1 MKYLPRLD
9 RAGIMRRCGSVLTV
23 DMAALR
29 QVKEKLLAD
38 QRQQQK
44 KKVAVDCSNNE
55 VTQSSRPNRAGN
67 RLERRQR
74 ERCKRE
80 SLRDQR
86 TIAQTLARSLNPNE
100 DGSDS
105 RNLAIIGK
113 LQSLQQIF
121 DKSNDRAGISNP
133 LIKSS
138 PEFVGI
144 IPQQPNRS
152 DDDVEKLQSDKKMG
166 QEKTEKEKKKMVRT
180 VDDGLLMVVS
190 ARIYGRRIRTLIDS
204 GATRCFI
211 SPSCVATCGLKGVPR
226 DVFLELGNGEKI
238 LSRGYIP
245 DIPVVTAGLTVKT
258 GLTVTNLLH
267 DVDLVLGMNWLQLVN
282 PVIDWCGGKLYIP
295 NAVHTALLQGSW
307 LENCIK
313 VGTVT
318 VLSSEEELCQLK
330 DERVKSGISVLK
342 TPKFW
347 KWQKNE
353 KNDKNSRANF
363 NKEGEWAY
371 VHDNN
376 CNLLKD
382 CTMKCNKKDG
392 LCKFFVMKTDMGIVK
407 VKRLCNN
414 ARLPVRGS
422 TGAAGYDLA
431 AAQSAVVPAHG
442 KLLVKTGLSLSMPT
456 GCYGRIAPR
465 SGLALK
471 KFIDVGAGVID
482 EDYRGE
488 IGVVLF
494 NFGNDDFEVNMGDK
508 VAQLIFEKIKTP
520 EVVETDSL
528 EETGRGD
535 RGYGSTGIQSTE
547 KEPRDQSTAQD
558 SRSESEQSIKSKKQQ
573 ISTINLDQNEKYM
586 KQMKNEPVR
595 MF

>member
-23 DMAALR
+23 DMEALQ
-29 QVKEKLLAD
+29 QVKQKLLAD

-55 VTQSSRPNRAGN
+55 VTQSSCPNRAGN

-100 DGSDS
+100 DDSDS

-121 DKSNDRAGISNP
+121 DKSNDRTETSNL

-144 IPQQPNRS
+144 IPQQPNRL

-190 ARIYGRRIRTLIDS
+190 ARIYGRKIRTLIDS
-204 GATRCFI
+204 GATRCFV

-226 DVFLELGNGEKI
+226 DAFLELGNGEKI

-245 DIPVVTAGLTVKT
+245 NIPIVTTGLIVKT

-282 PVIDWCGGKLYIP
+282 PVIDRCGGKLNIP
-295 NAVHTALLQGSW
+295 NAVHTALL
-307 LENCIK
+307 
-313 VGTVT
+313 
-318 VLSSEEELCQLK
+318 
-330 DERVKSGISVLK
+330 
-342 TPKFW
+342 
-347 KWQKNE
+347 
-353 KNDKNSRANF
+353 
-363 NKEGEWAY
+363 
-371 VHDNN
+371 
-376 CNLLKD
+376 
-382 CTMKCNKKDG
+382 
-392 LCKFFVMKTDMGIVK
+392 
-407 VKRLCNN
+407 
-414 ARLPVRGS
+414 
-422 TGAAGYDLA
+422 
-431 AAQSAVVPAHG
+431 
-442 KLLVKTGLSLSMPT
+442 
-456 GCYGRIAPR
+456 
-465 SGLALK
+465 
-471 KFIDVGAGVID
+471 
-482 EDYRGE
+482 
-488 IGVVLF
+488 
-494 NFGNDDFEVNMGDK
+494 
-508 VAQLIFEKIKTP
+508 
-520 EVVETDSL
+520 
-528 EETGRGD
+528 
-535 RGYGSTGIQSTE
+535 
-547 KEPRDQSTAQD
+547 
-558 SRSESEQSIKSKKQQ
+558 
-573 ISTINLDQNEKYM
+573 
-586 KQMKNEPVR
+586 
-595 MF
+595 

>member
-1 MKYLPRLD
+1 M
-9 RAGIMRRCGSVLTV
+9 
-23 DMAALR
+23 
-29 QVKEKLLAD
+29 
-38 QRQQQK
+38 
-44 KKVAVDCSNNE
+44 
-55 VTQSSRPNRAGN
+55 
-67 RLERRQR
+67 
-74 ERCKRE
+74 
-80 SLRDQR
+80 
-86 TIAQTLARSLNPNE
+86 
-100 DGSDS
+100 
-105 RNLAIIGK
+105 
-113 LQSLQQIF
+113 
-121 DKSNDRAGISNP
+121 
-133 LIKSS
+133 
-138 PEFVGI
+138 
-144 IPQQPNRS
+144 
-152 DDDVEKLQSDKKMG
+152 
-166 QEKTEKEKKKMVRT
+166 
-180 VDDGLLMVVS
+180 
-190 ARIYGRRIRTLIDS
+190 
-204 GATRCFI
+204 
-211 SPSCVATCGLKGVPR
+211 
-226 DVFLELGNGEKI
+226 
-238 LSRGYIP
+238 
-245 DIPVVTAGLTVKT
+245 
-258 GLTVTNLLH
+258 
-267 DVDLVLGMNWLQLVN
+267 
-282 PVIDWCGGKLYIP
+282 
-295 NAVHTALLQGSW
+295 
-307 LENCIK
+307 
-313 VGTVT
+313 
-318 VLSSEEELCQLK
+318 
-330 DERVKSGISVLK
+330 LK

-353 KNDKNSRANF
+353 KNDRNSRANF

-371 VHDNN
+371 VHNDN
-376 CNLLKD
+376 CNSMKD

-520 EVVETDSL
+520 KVVETDSL

-547 KEPRDQSTAQD
+547 KEPRDQSTTQD

-586 KQMKNEPVR
+586 KQMKNEPVPHVLKSSQASKTRQIITARQIQKLAKQGQPVFLAIIRSTENVLQRRGRRGGNKQSPKYAAVAHGMTEGQKRKISKETGPKKIGLQWKSENNKFSTVFLKVIGKNWKQSFESFETFSQKNCPKNYQLNVRFNMRLKLNRAVSHPIGHHTDWVLLNR
-595 MF
+595 MSWKNRLKTSWLRASFDHLAVRTGHRCYLCLRKTADGGCVSTIGR